1 MTFLYLSFDQWCL
14 KQLLWRNTYMMN
26 LWIIHFSS
34 KLLEKATSI
43 RNDVLI
49 TWNNLHAEQML
60 ECFLSTSEKIFTYDW
75 FYKRSVFILAFLSF
89 KFKLGRYCSEF
100 IIHNSQSVLQFATS
114 RYYVI
119 PWRYINAFK
128 LWKLQ
133 SHILFNL
140 RVNF

>member
-14 KQLLWRNTYMMN
+14 KQLLWRNTYMMK

-75 FYKRSVFILAFLSF
+75 FYKRSVFIFQTQVRSLLLWIYYTQFT
-89 KFKLGRYCSEF
+89 KCSAVCH
-100 IIHNSQSVLQFATS
+100 ITLLCNSMTIYQCIQTLKTSVTYF
-114 RYYVI
+114 V
-119 PWRYINAFK
+119 
-128 LWKLQ
+128 
-133 SHILFNL
+133 
-140 RVNF
+140 